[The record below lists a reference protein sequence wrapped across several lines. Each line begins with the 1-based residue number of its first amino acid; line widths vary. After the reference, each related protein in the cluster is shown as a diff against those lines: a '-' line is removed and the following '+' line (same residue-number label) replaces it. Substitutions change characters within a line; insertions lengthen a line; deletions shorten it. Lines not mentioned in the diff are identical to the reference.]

1 MDRKVWS
8 SLLIGIALG
17 IFLTGSL
24 YTYLLQ
30 DRETDQSETGEN
42 QPQAVDRE
50 GTDDGTGDESGSE
63 EKDSG
68 EKRMDSLAIEITEED
83 SVEELVYDL
92 MVEGIISSKAQQ
104 AEVYEVLVYEGLDP
118 GIREIPRYASTGEI
132 IDALINP

>member
-30 DRETDQSETGEN
+30 DREPAQSEPGGN
-42 QPQAVDRE
+42 QPEADDRE
-50 GTDDGTGDESGSE
+50 GGDDGTGDERGSDE
-63 EKDSG
+63 NGSDEDRRG
-68 EKRMDSLAIEITEED
+68 SLSIEIEEED

-92 MVEGIISSKAQQ
+92 MVEGIISSKVQQ
-104 AEVYEVLVYEGLDP
+104 QEIYEVLVYEGLDP

-132 IDALINP
+132 IEALINP

>member
-30 DRETDQSETGEN
+30 DRESPQSETGEN
-42 QPQAVDRE
+42 QPEADDRE
-50 GTDDGTGDESGSE
+50 GGDEETGEESGSDE
-63 EKDSG
+63 NGSG
-68 EKRMDSLAIEITEED
+68 EDRRASLAIEIAEED

-104 AEVYEVLVYEGLDP
+104 QEIYEVLVYEGLDP
-118 GIREIPRYASTGEI
+118 GTREIPRYASTGEI
-132 IDALINP
+132 IEALLNP